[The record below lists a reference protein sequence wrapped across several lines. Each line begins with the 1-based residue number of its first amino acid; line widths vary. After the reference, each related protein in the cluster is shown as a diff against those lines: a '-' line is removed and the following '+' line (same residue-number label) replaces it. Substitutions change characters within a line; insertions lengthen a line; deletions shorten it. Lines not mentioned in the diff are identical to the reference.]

1 MCYDVHQDFKVYGI
15 SSAATRIPDRV
26 GYGANFFPRFV
37 VLGRAPVAVLADKAP
52 LALPAEPY
60 GVDADT
66 KFLIMVEMCFYK
78 FLHRLWK
85 CCEMCACF

>member
-1 MCYDVHQDFKVYGI
+1 MYYDVHQDFAVYGI

-37 VLGRAPVAVLADKAP
+37 VLADKPP
-52 LALPAEPY
+52 LALEPY